1 MARQRPRQRRRL
13 RIGAGGALL
22 GGALAAAPAA
32 APLGF
37 AVQVASPRVPV
48 AVPQSGHSL
57 APVRAGA
64 APHAA
69 ARRRPRSGRRPR
81 TARRIFDTGSFFG
94 VGFPEATVIALLGW
108 FLLGPEELYR
118 LAKQAGSWLGEL
130 RGFVSQAAR
139 QYESALDDDS
149 TRKAIEGIRQTQQT
163 VSQIS
168 DSWRSVTDSL
178 RNPLALGSSLDAAYS
193 KLSTERQAKLAA
205 EKDKDNGTE
214 PAKAAGKAGDVP
226 DLKADAEPEAVATVE
241 GAVSK
246 LGLSTKSFGKRSE
259 EATLEEETPEELE
272 RKRLASQQAVS
283 DMWYTKAADSEE
295 KDAGWSPERAEAY
308 AQRLDERLGELDELA
323 QELQQLRTGIV
334 EDRRGLLEMLQA
346 RPDKEEAPAADQPS
360 EAPAAVPAGGVEAH
374 SGSTAK

>member
-246 LGLSTKSFGKRSE
+246 
-259 EATLEEETPEELE
+259 EETPEELE